1 MSAIKPAVTLAVCGH
16 VDSGKSTTVGHLL
29 YLLGDIS
36 EEEMAKIEAGS
47 SAMGK
52 GSFEYAWELDKS
64 KAGRERGITIK
75 CHSKYFNTT
84 KVSELFVC
92 FYDLHPRPIQCDGQG
107 FV

>member
-36 EEEMAKIEAGS
+36 EEEMAKNEAGS
-47 SAMGK
+47 TAMGK
-52 GSFEYAWELDKS
+52 GSFKYAWELDKS
-64 KAGRERGITIK
+64 KDERERGVTIM
-75 CHSKYFNTT
+75 CHSVDINTT

-92 FYDLHPRPIQCDGQG
+92 IL
-107 FV
+107 